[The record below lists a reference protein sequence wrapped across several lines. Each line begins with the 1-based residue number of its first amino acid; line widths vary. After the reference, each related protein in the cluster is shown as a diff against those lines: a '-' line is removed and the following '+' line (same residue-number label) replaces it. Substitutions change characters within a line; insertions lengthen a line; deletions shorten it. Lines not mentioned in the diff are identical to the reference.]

1 MASYENPTP
10 CYNSS
15 SELFVHHRPL
25 GKKIHGYYPNVS
37 WSEIALQNVPVE
49 TTIQSSIENEYLRQ
63 QLRKSQYPYIDI
75 IQDASDIIQD
85 KEICIQESIK
95 KKNHICKGDKPS
107 HIKMMKQTSD
117 HIRTRPVPKHTKK
130 NYTTK
135 PKDYG
140 KIHRNKYGKQLHV
153 L

>member
-1 MASYENPTP
+1 MASYEISHPP
-10 CYNSS
+10 IPSAGFYA
-15 SELFVHHRPL
+15 HHRPL
-25 GKKIHGYYPNVS
+25 GRKINGYYPNVS

-49 TTIQSSIENEYLRQ
+49 TTIQSAIENEYLTQKMRN
-63 QLRKSQYPYIDI
+63 SNYPR
-75 IQDASDIIQD
+75 SDIIRDTSNKDIQD
-85 KEICIQESIK
+85 IQESSK
-95 KKNHICKGDKPS
+95 KTNHICKGDKPS
-107 HIKMMKQTSD
+107 HIKTKKQIYD